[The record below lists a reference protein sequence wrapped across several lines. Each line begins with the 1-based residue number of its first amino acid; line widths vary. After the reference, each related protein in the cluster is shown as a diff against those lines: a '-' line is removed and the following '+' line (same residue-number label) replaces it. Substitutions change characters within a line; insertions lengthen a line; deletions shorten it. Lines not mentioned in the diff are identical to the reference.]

1 MAAIFLSASVPLVG
15 RGDFHETANPFLI
28 QCAVRELFLAVIRDS
43 VVVWGGHPS
52 ITPMIWSICADLG
65 VDYSRSV
72 VLYQS
77 MFFKDRF
84 PEENERF
91 GNVVFTDVVDDD
103 RDRSLALMRHSMLS
117 RGDLEAAVF
126 VGGMEGVVAEY
137 DMFCQL
143 HPGKAVLPVASAGG
157 AALQLAKRI
166 GTLPLDDVETV
177 DFAALFKR
185 HLGNLGRNQSLSLG
199 A

>member
-1 MAAIFLSASVPLVG
+1 VAAIFLSASVPLVG

-28 QCAVRELFLAVIRDS
+28 QCAVRELFMAVVRDS

-52 ITPMIWSICADLG
+52 ITPMIWSICTDLG

-77 MFFKDRF
+77 MFFKDMF

-91 GNVVFTDVVDDD
+91 GNVVFTDVVDEDPE
-103 RDRSLALMRHSMLS
+103 RSLELMRQSMLS
-117 RGDLEAAVF
+117 RGDLDAAVF
-126 VGGMEGVVAEY
+126 IGGMEGVVVEH
-137 DMFCQL
+137 DMFCRF
-143 HPGKAVLPVASAGG
+143 HPGKTVLPVASAGG
-157 AALQLAKRI
+157 AALQLAHRI
-166 GTLPLDDVETV
+166 GTLTADDLETV
-177 DFAALFKR
+177 DYAALFNR
-185 HLGNLGRNQSLSLG
+185 HLGDLGRNQSMSVG